1 MKTNKLKLISVIS
14 LLSLLVISI
23 CLASFYVLS
32 FTPIKTIQDGAQ
44 AAFIAE
50 HAKQHISTELEALPY
65 ATIPAQLALQ
75 THSVILIDAA
85 NDCILYEKNADAII
99 PPASMTKLFVMYLVF
114 EAIERGEVSLNEPV
128 PLRPESWAINAPP
141 GSSLMFLGEGQ
152 RVNLDELLSGLAVV
166 SGNDAAVAVAQHLS
180 GSVPAFIEKMNALAQ
195 SLGLKHTHF
204 VDTSGYSELNQTTA
218 RDFLKFCSIYVK
230 KFPESL
236 ERYHSL
242 TSFTYPKE
250 ENLKPGLSY
259 SAALQT
265 GTAYNGTLPITQ
277 RATNPLFGKIAGVDG
292 IKTGYIDESGFNLAL
307 SIKRDGTRFLA
318 VLMGGP
324 GIGTVQGNQIRTRDV
339 EILTDWAYKTFKS
352 FTISDTI
359 AFNMPLLYGQEN
371 SILVYEAINKE
382 KHALSVPLIAHEP
395 SIRRQ
400 IAIEPIIK
408 APVKE
413 NEILGYVYYFLGD
426 ILLETRPLIAA
437 NSVDTG
443 SRFKTSVD
451 GILLPFIAKRLTKAP
466 IDRLQELYRNPQIEL
481 QQ

>member
-1 MKTNKLKLISVIS
+1 
-14 LLSLLVISI
+14 
-23 CLASFYVLS
+23 
-32 FTPIKTIQDGAQ
+32 
-44 AAFIAE
+44 
-50 HAKQHISTELEALPY
+50 
-65 ATIPAQLALQ
+65 
-75 THSVILIDAA
+75 
-85 NDCILYEKNADAII
+85 
-99 PPASMTKLFVMYLVF
+99 
-114 EAIERGEVSLNEPV
+114 VS
-128 PLRPESWAINAPP
+128 
-141 GSSLMFLGEGQ
+141 
-152 RVNLDELLSGLAVV
+152 LDELLSGLAVV

-195 SLGLKHTHF
+195 SLGLKHTRF

-277 RATNPLFGKIAGVDG
+277 RATNPLFGKVAGVDG

-371 SILVYEAINKE
+371 SVLVYEAINKE